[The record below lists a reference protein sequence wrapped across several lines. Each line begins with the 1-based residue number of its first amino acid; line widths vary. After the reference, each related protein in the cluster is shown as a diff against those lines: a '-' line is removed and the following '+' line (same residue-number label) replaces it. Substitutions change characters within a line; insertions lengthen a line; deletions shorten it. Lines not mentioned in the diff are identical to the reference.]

1 MSQYNS
7 FVEQPESIQY
17 LIKSDNQEQY
27 KMSDKQNNL
36 SNEDINRYIQRGKRA
51 RSQVAWWLLR
61 SLRKLAVGLLKLFMN
76 TGNDL
81 LNRLNQV
88 FRRFGV

>member
-1 MSQYNS
+1 
-7 FVEQPESIQY
+7 
-17 LIKSDNQEQY
+17 
-27 KMSDKQNNL
+27 MSDEQNIL
-36 SNEDINRYIQRGKRA
+36 SNEDINRYMQRGKRA

-61 SLRKLAVGLLKLFMN
+61 SLREIAVGLLRFFKN
-76 TGNDL
+76 IGIDL